1 MQAVLSRLRRSASLK
16 VASIGFLALVLL
28 IPLSMIEGV
37 ILDRGAVGDEA
48 RSDIMRTWG
57 GTQLVGGPVIAVPYE
72 RLRPVNQNEQV
83 VERSWA
89 YALPA
94 DLRIEAVFNTEVR
107 YRGMHKVPVYSA
119 ELRISGTISPPDI
132 RALDNRS
139 ATILWGDAIL
149 AVAVTDA
156 RAITSTPELSIS
168 GESMRFTPGHAA
180 IGKLAAPIVAPV
192 GKLLE
197 TAAEPVPFAFTL
209 TVNGTETLEFLPL
222 GDSTQVSIRSDWAA
236 PSFVGNYL
244 PETREIGDEGFSAAY
259 RVSNIGRALPSQ
271 WTQQDD
277 VGGQVGESAF
287 GVRLYMPVSLY
298 QLTLRAAKYGVLFV
312 GLTFVAYFL
321 FETVAKLRLHPLQYL
336 LVGLANSL
344 FFLLL
349 LSLAEHIGFGVAY
362 LVSAV
367 SSSALIVGYSYS
379 ILGTPL
385 RAAVMAAILA
395 CLYAFLYLTLNAENF
410 ALLAG
415 SIGLWVGLAVTMYLT
430 RRIDWYG
437 GASEGEQ

>member
-1 MQAVLSRLRRSASLK
+1 MQAALSRLRRSASLK
-16 VASIGFLALVLL
+16 VVSIGFLVLVLL
-28 IPLSMIEGV
+28 IPLGMIEGV
-37 ILDRGAVGDEA
+37 ILDRGAVGQEA
-48 RSDIMRTWG
+48 RSDIMSTWG
-57 GTQLVGGPVIAVPYE
+57 GTQLVGGPVLIVPYD
-72 RLRPVNQNEQV
+72 RLRPVNSNDEV
-83 VERSWA
+83 VEPSRA
-89 YALPA
+89 YALPTN
-94 DLRIEAVFNTEVR
+94 LKIEAQVDTDVR

-119 ELRISGTISPPDI
+119 ELRISGTISRPDI
-132 RALDNRS
+132 RGLDSRS
-139 ATILWGDAIL
+139 AGIRWGDAVL

-156 RAITSTPELSIS
+156 RAITATPGLSIA
-168 GESMRFTPGHAA
+168 GTTVQFRPGHAA
-180 IGKLAAPIVAPV
+180 IGNLAAPIVAPV
-192 GKLLE
+192 GTILGTATE
-197 TAAEPVPFAFTL
+197 TMAFEFTL
-209 TVNGTETLEFLPL
+209 ALNGTEDLEFLPL
-222 GDSTQVSIRSDWAA
+222 GDSTRANLQADWPA

-244 PETREIGDEGFSAAY
+244 PETREIGAAGFDAAY
-259 RVSNIGRALPSQ
+259 RISNIGRALPSQ

-277 VGGQVGESAF
+277 VGGRVSESAF
-287 GVRLYMPVSLY
+287 GVRLYTPVSLY

-349 LSLAEHIGFGVAY
+349 LSLAEHIGFGKAY
-362 LVSAV
+362 LA
-367 SSSALIVGYSYS
+367 SSTGSGALIVSYSYTV
-379 ILGTPL
+379 LGSRL

-415 SIGLWVGLAVTMYLT
+415 SVGLWVGLAVTMYLT

-437 GASEGEQ
+437 AAGEDS